1 MFELPELLDVVLSLL
16 SIQDLARCTLVNK
29 QWYDA
34 TIPHLWH
41 TTLPLWPAPWSKS
54 SFQEIVLGD
63 YMQAQSHQE
72 HPWPK
77 QDLFKSGVNA
87 GRKVPAYQSSLSKYG
102 PWIRNLYRPQSLFK
116 ELKSTKT
123 MPGQKELLSHFLK
136 HCVGARVLT
145 LDIDWDERDRFNCLH
160 KVVADSIAPNL
171 RELRLCVSSSS
182 IMNSRWCLYIMSQ
195 CSSRLEK
202 LVIWNAEESYHLG
215 HIDTDKLTVATG
227 TLCGLKE
234 LVVDHCWYKEDAS
247 SCDWFWRSCGNVK
260 RLELG
265 KGWKNVRTDV
275 SLDPLAC
282 AALLKHCGTLE
293 TVQVTNISKS
303 SSSTLR
309 HILSSSPRLQ
319 AMTTTD
325 DRWYYQRQFP
335 FLKAKDFVDMRHDS
349 GILTPWASLKVLKT
363 KITCIP
369 RPDVT
374 ELLDGRQRI
383 GFSPESQIQHVQQR
397 VYERLARFI
406 NLEELFLGHG
416 TMDYQ
421 YECLEMTLESGL
433 AQLKRLKNLGVLDV
447 QMMAQRIG
455 LKEVQWMTQNWPK
468 LQVIQGLHDDGDNFK
483 AAEWLW
489 KHSPMI
495 TVKVSSRASI
505 AR

>member
-1 MFELPELLDVVLSLL
+1 
-16 SIQDLARCTLVNK
+16 
-29 QWYDA
+29 
-34 TIPHLWH
+34 
-41 TTLPLWPAPWSKS
+41 
-54 SFQEIVLGD
+54 
-63 YMQAQSHQE
+63 
-72 HPWPK
+72 
-77 QDLFKSGVNA
+77 
-87 GRKVPAYQSSLSKYG
+87 
-102 PWIRNLYRPQSLFK
+102 
-116 ELKSTKT
+116 

-136 HCVGARVLT
+136 HCVGVRVLS
-145 LDIDWDERDRFNCLH
+145 LNIDWDERDRFNCLH

-182 IMNSRWCLYIMSQ
+182 IMDSRWCLYIMSQ

-202 LVIWNAEESYHLG
+202 LVIRNAEKSYYLG
-215 HIDTDKLTVATG
+215 HIDPDRLPVATG

-234 LVVDHCWYKEDAS
+234 LVLDHCWYKEDAS
-247 SCDWFWRSCGNVK
+247 SWDWFWRSCGNVE

-265 KGWKNVRTDV
+265 KWSRLLMDDMEARIRDYLPNVDSIVFKDKRNSQAIAPLLSACTRGWKNVRTDV

-282 AALLKHCGTLE
+282 AALIKHCDTLE
-293 TVQVTNISKS
+293 TVQVTNLLKS
-303 SSSTLR
+303 SSRTLR

-319 AMTTTD
+319 VMTTTD
-325 DRWYYQRQFP
+325 DRWYYQRRFP
-335 FLKAKDFVDMRHDS
+335 FLKAQDFVDMRHDS
-349 GILTPWASLKVLKT
+349 GILTPWASETSLKVLKT
-363 KITCIP
+363 KITCTP

-383 GFSPESQIQHVQQR
+383 GFPPGFHIQHVQQR

-406 NLEELFLGHG
+406 NLEELILGHG
-416 TMDYQ
+416 TMVKARYGTHYDNYREDYQ

-433 AQLKRLKNLGVLDV
+433 AQLKRLKNLRVLDV

-468 LQVIQGLHDDGDNFK
+468 LQVIQGLHDDGDNLK

-495 TVKVSSRASI
+495 TVEVSSRASI
-505 AR
+505 ARQF